1 MATVHMVTDSLRGCG
16 WRKEGGMY
24 LMSDGLGQSC
34 NLLPHHLHVCPTCGH
49 GIRPTRGGWTW
60 VDPDEL
66 MPHHSDKNTTRRHAG
81 CPLNDPGLMGERAG
95 LMWIGGSY
103 YPTPEVWLNEGKR
116 LGFSRRIT
124 GVPRGLE
131 VGVTWILTAHRK
143 VHLGWRDVEQP
154 DASITE
160 EPIIGP
166 AVFHLWVPSR
176 IEYVV
181 KGTETE
187 EELDAIEARGL
198 TLVRVE
204 RDQQDI
210 GEAA

>member
-1 MATVHMVTDSLRGCG
+1 
-16 WRKEGGMY
+16 
-24 LMSDGLGQSC
+24 MSEGLGMSC
-34 NLLPHHLHVCPTCGH
+34 NLLPFHLHVCPTCGH

-60 VDPDEL
+60 VKPDPL
-66 MPHHSDKNTTRRHAG
+66 MPHHSDPDTTRRHPG
-81 CPLNDPGLMGERAG
+81 CPLNDEGLLGEKAG

-103 YPTPEVWLNEGKR
+103 YPTPEAWLAEGKAM
-116 LGFSRRIT
+116 GFSRRIT

-143 VHLGWRDVEQP
+143 VHLGW
-154 DASITE
+154 TE
-160 EPIIGP
+160 VKPADELALVSKPEREPIVGP

-176 IEYVV
+176 IDYVV

-204 RDQQDI
+204 HDQADLDNEQE
-210 GEAA
+210 EA